1 MNIVDL
7 QLSTGSKPQWR
18 TGISPFSSLPIVRGW
33 VNITFYLLQAPTGK
47 LFFIVLIFSDAMGLH
62 FLHLVTNRGSWLD
75 IGTSISHYVIVQ
87 TTVLF
92 LVLLYGLARVLTS
105 VSLWPLLEAVGH
117 WHFLTSK
124 YEKSRVS
131 LELSDIKI
139 GQLENKIGVTHVRER
154 KQHRE

>member
-1 MNIVDL
+1 MWILFDL

-18 TGISPFSSLPIVRGW
+18 TGISPFTSLPVVRMW
-33 VNITFYLLQAPTGK
+33 VNIMFYLLQAPTGK
-47 LFFIVLIFSDAMGLH
+47 LFFIVLIFSDTMGLH

-105 VSLWPLLEAVGH
+105 ISLWPLLEADGH
-117 WHFLTSK
+117 CHLPIYK
-124 YEKSRVS
+124 YEKSCVS
-131 LELSDIKI
+131 LEL
-139 GQLENKIGVTHVRER
+139 GQLENKNSVTHVTEH
-154 KQHRE
+154 KQHTE

>member
-1 MNIVDL
+1 L
-7 QLSTGSKPQWR
+7 P
-18 TGISPFSSLPIVRGW
+18 SSEVREC
-33 VNITFYLLQAPTGK
+33 VNVILFCLLQAPTGK

-105 VSLWPLLEAVGH
+105 FSLWHLLEAVS
-117 WHFLTSK
+117 HFNLMRTK
-124 YEKSRVS
+124 YDKYCVSLGLSDIRVS
-131 LELSDIKI
+131 LVEAKT
-139 GQLENKIGVTHVRER
+139 GVTYISKY
-154 KQHRE
+154 KQHSS

>member
-1 MNIVDL
+1 MIL
-7 QLSTGSKPQWR
+7 
-18 TGISPFSSLPIVRGW
+18 FC
-33 VNITFYLLQAPTGK
+33 FLQAPTGK

-105 VSLWPLLEAVGH
+105 FSLWSLQEALGCCH
-117 WHFLTSK
+117 LPRNKH
-124 YEKSRVS
+124 EKSRVS
-131 LELSDIKI
+131 LELGDKNVGELVDKIDVTKYKRHSD
-139 GQLENKIGVTHVRER
+139 
-154 KQHRE
+154 

>member
-1 MNIVDL
+1 
-7 QLSTGSKPQWR
+7 
-18 TGISPFSSLPIVRGW
+18 
-33 VNITFYLLQAPTGK
+33 LLQAPTGK

-105 VSLWPLLEAVGH
+105 FSLWSVQEAFGCCHLLRNKREE
-117 WHFLTSK
+117 SC
-124 YEKSRVS
+124 VS
-131 LELSDIKI
+131 LELGDKNVGELVDEIDVTNYKRHSD
-139 GQLENKIGVTHVRER
+139 
-154 KQHRE
+154 